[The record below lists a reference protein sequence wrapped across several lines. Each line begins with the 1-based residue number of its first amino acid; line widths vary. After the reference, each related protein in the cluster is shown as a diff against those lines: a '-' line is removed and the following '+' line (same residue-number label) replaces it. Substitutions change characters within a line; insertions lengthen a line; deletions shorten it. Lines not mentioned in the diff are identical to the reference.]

1 MRKHL
6 KVVSR
11 AATLCIGFLIAAPA
25 GTQEHFSL
33 FVGSDPEN
41 VTRMVKMAGLRDG
54 DVVLDLGSGD
64 GRIVLEA
71 ARSHPG
77 IRGWGVDID
86 RELVDKSN
94 AAAKEEGYSNRV
106 RFYHRNVFDADLKE
120 ATVIFMWLF
129 PELMRLLRPKILNEA
144 RPGTRVVAAL
154 WDMGSWPPDAVEKDP
169 IDINMWIVPAKVD
182 GYWAWELPIAA
193 LRHNYAAMFEQRFQS
208 LEGIVRVG
216 RRHGIFH
223 DLKLRGTDISFTLMM
238 TLEGGAGFVRHEF
251 SGRVHGDSMQGIARV
266 TLPPKTND
274 EDEAL
279 ETVVLPWAA
288 KRVAATAYFDP
299 VGVDVR

>member
-1 MRKHL
+1 MQHWGRRL
-6 KVVSR
+6 R
-11 AATLCIGFLIAAPA
+11 AFAAGIALLSATNALA
-25 GTQEHFSL
+25 QERFSL
-33 FVGSDPEN
+33 FVGSDPKN
-41 VTRMVKMAGLRDG
+41 VERMVRIASLQD
-54 DVVLDLGSGD
+54 DEVVIDLGSGD
-64 GRIVLEA
+64 GRIVFA
-71 ARSHPG
+71 AAQANPTVRG
-77 IRGWGVDID
+77 IGVDID
-86 RELVDKSN
+86 AKLVGQSN
-94 AAAKEEGYSNRV
+94 AAAEKAGLNDRV
-106 RFYHRNVFDADLKE
+106 QFFHRNVFDADLSQVD
-120 ATVIFMWLF
+120 VIFMWLF

-288 KRVAATAYFDP
+288 KRVTATAYFAP